1 MLNSFA
7 KHTRQPIDESTTN
20 LAKKYLAVHC
30 NLAPMPLVYAHVAD
44 DYQLME
50 LRTHAPSIHHYSQYA
65 TPEPETFVKIMRDGY
80 AHLRGPIDV
89 TNRPSLSYFL
99 DTLFP
104 KPVGGEAWQEWEND
118 GENWKKRALFMAL
131 NCNEKAGF
139 YELVKGVMNAPPL
152 PHARFAGV
160 GNGIGEVAP
169 QEPHP
174 LRPEGAERMGGSC
187 NTGGDTGKD
196 QIDDMCTKLQKLK
209 LSNNM
214 PPVSPQELA
223 SIINDLDMTNCDMS
237 KQKQQQQK
245 QSEKKHVEEDE
256 AMEREIL
263 PLVKQRLRFTAAPVA
278 PVAALAATGDVPSAP
293 TPAAYAAGV
302 GAGAVGEYRK
312 RACLP
317 ATISPLR
324 IAKQLFFSAMQLQGN
339 EHPAFEKLKTAD
351 QTHFSPVVEGDLAAV
366 DHCIDTL
373 VDKEKLTQLLQ
384 AHAEEPSFF
393 GPAGAEKRGGS
404 GAEINSAQFLK
415 DMIKVYSKA
424 PPPAA
429 AGSAKYNKPSDALI
443 NVILGL

>member
-1 MLNSFA
+1 MLTSFS

-152 PHARFAGV
+152 PHAREAGAGV
-160 GNGIGEVAP
+160 GVGD
-169 QEPHP
+169 
-174 LRPEGAERMGGSC
+174 C

-237 KQKQQQQK
+237 KQKQEQK
-245 QSEKKHVEEDE
+245 QSEKKQVEEDE
-256 AMEREIL
+256 AMEGEIL

-278 PVAALAATGDVPSAP
+278 PVAAQAATGDVPSAP
-293 TPAAYAAGV
+293 TAAAYAA
-302 GAGAVGEYRK
+302 AAVGEYRK

-324 IAKQLFFSAMQLQGN
+324 VAKQLFFSAMQLQGN

-351 QTHFSPVVEGDLAAV
+351 QTHFSPFVEGDLAAV

-384 AHAEEPSFF
+384 AHAEEPSFVAAPHA
-393 GPAGAEKRGGS
+393 PASGGGVGG

-415 DMIKVYSKA
+415 DMIRVYSKA

-429 AGSAKYNKPSDALI
+429 AGAGAAAYLKKYNKPSDALI

>member
-1 MLNSFA
+1 MLTSFS
-7 KHTRQPIDESTTN
+7 KHTRQPLDESTTN

-160 GNGIGEVAP
+160 GKGIGEVAP

-214 PPVSPQELA
+214 PPVLPQELA

-237 KQKQQQQK
+237 KQKQQQK
-245 QSEKKHVEEDE
+245 SEKKQVDGGDE
-256 AMEREIL
+256 AMEGEIL
-263 PLVKQRLRFTAAPVA
+263 PLVKQKLRFTAAPVA
-278 PVAALAATGDVPSAP
+278 PVAA
-293 TPAAYAAGV
+293 YAAGV
-302 GAGAVGEYRK
+302 GAAAVGEYRK

-324 IAKQLFFSAMQLQGN
+324 IAKQLFLSAMQLQGN

-351 QTHFSPVVEGDLAAV
+351 QTHFTPIVEGDLAAV

-373 VDKEKLTQLLQ
+373 VDKEKLTELLQ

-393 GPAGAEKRGGS
+393 GPAGAKKREGG

-415 DMIKVYSKA
+415 DMIRIYSKA
-424 PPPAA
+424 PPPQA